1 MLKNSP
7 GLQSYRGFG
16 VPSFGAIPS
25 GTFYRGSSPSQYSAR
40 MLKEKGDPLAQFSG
54 INPESILGNQKSTKE
69 KALKFISGDAPLG
82 SSIASLASN
91 KIVGFNRA
99 KVSPRPTNIQ
109 NLISTLTSNV
119 FNDNSSIT
127 NKIVGFDRAKVS
139 SRPANI
145 QNLIKTLISKVF
157 NNNSI
162 TSDNSSITNIFGTNN
177 TQGTKERGGL
187 FSFVGGAFDK
197 IKEALAFVSFFGSK
211 KNLDRIKKSIETLK
225 IVFTETF
232 EIAKALRKAIIKIFK
247 ELSGI
252 DGSGGGGFGNI
263 LSTIGGL
270 LGGLIPGMKGKP
282 AAEALEGG
290 AKVARTARVAEEG
303 GNIFSKIGRFAKG
316 GGKAALIGGGALAA
330 GTAISGLSGPGDSSV
345 QPGETPMDIPGTVL
359 DKFNSILDRFDK
371 ILDGLKGTKTPD
383 KKGGAAKSSG
393 GGSGG
398 SPGGGGGGGGGGAPP
413 GGSEQ
418 TQQIL
423 KNDPEFTTAINELAK
438 AKGYDASDLLAMI
451 GSETGGTFDPKI
463 KNPNGGATG
472 LFQITRES
480 GIAERLGYKSF
491 DEFSKAAQKMTRAE
505 QVRKLGTEYFKNA
518 PNNLKGGQLY
528 AQLFLPGRFN
538 PKSGDNQVLTR
549 SGEGYYTGNKG
560 LDVNRD
566 GKITVSDLNTQIGN
580 MKKQYGIKPGQSST
594 AQAPTAL
601 ALPAPS
607 QVAEKLQTVAQKPG
621 QAQPSVSVISTGG
634 QQQAAPSGG
643 GGGTVSLPA
652 PAKNGPDVPF
662 PSPKNP
668 DNFLVFYSR
677 LTYNIIDG

>member
-54 INPESILGNQKSTKE
+54 INPESIIGNQKLTKE

-82 SSIASLASN
+82 SSIASVASN

-99 KVSPRPTNIQ
+99 KVSPRPSNIQ
-109 NLISTLTSNV
+109 NLISTLSSNV

-127 NKIVGFDRAKVS
+127 N
-139 SRPANI
+139 
-145 QNLIKTLISKVF
+145 
-157 NNNSI
+157 
-162 TSDNSSITNIFGTNN
+162 IFGGNN
-177 TQGTKERGGL
+177 TQTTKERGGL

-252 DGSGGGGFGNI
+252 DGSGGGGLGNI

-383 KKGGAAKSSG
+383 KKGSAAKSSG

-398 SPGGGGGGGGGGAPP
+398 SSGGGGGGGGGAPP

-491 DEFSKAAQKMTRAE
+491 DEFSKDAQKMTRAE

-566 GKITVSDLNTQIGN
+566 GKITVSDLNTKIEN

-594 AQAPTAL
+594 AQAPTAPV
-601 ALPAPS
+601 LPAPS
-607 QVAEKLQTVAQKPG
+607 QAAEKLQTVAQKPG
-621 QAQPSVSVISTGG
+621 QTQPSVSVISTGG